1 MTEQKKAQSAIEFV
15 SLATFMFIVMV
26 VVFAVVGSKLSEAR
40 EQANQQIAEDI
51 ASLVYREIEIA
62 LSVNCGYARTFE
74 VPQTVNGVDYNI
86 EVVDN
91 RELLVNYLGYEYVKF
106 IPTTI
111 AGGFEVA
118 KGLNKIE
125 NLCGVEAI
133 QEFGPLRIEEQGIN
147 QIKLSPV
154 SQ

>member
-62 LSVNCGYARTFE
+62 FSVNCGYARTFE
-74 VPQTVNGVDYNI
+74 VPKSVNGIDYNI

-91 RELLVNYLGYEYVKF
+91 KELVVNYLDYEYVKF
-106 IPTTI
+106 LPATI
-111 AGGFEVA
+111 GGEFKGA
-118 KGLNKIE
+118 KVLNKID
-125 NLCGVEAI
+125 NLCVSGK
-133 QEFGPLRIEEQGIN
+133 
-147 QIKLSPV
+147 IKVAPISG
-154 SQ
+154 